1 MIKKLTKFF
10 LKVTAALSLVVALL
24 VALLYYR
31 QDDIKALAIDS
42 INQNLKAPISVGAI
56 ELSLAKFPQAAIKL
70 ENVFSPGAQGFKDT
84 LFSVESLYLQF
95 DLWQILSSS
104 INIENISLE
113 NGRLSLEKYGAKQN
127 WDIFSSSDS
136 SSTSTL
142 SLEGIF
148 LKNIAFNYR
157 DRYEDIDLR
166 ADINSAFF
174 KGALGDQQLN
184 LNGKIDAF
192 LNHIQY
198 QKEIYISKPTSFSSA
213 WTYQDFG
220 EKQELK
226 LQDLHLADDLNF
238 NLALN
243 MEPEGLVLSAQADAL
258 ELSPL
263 LKLYQE
269 QGFEIPGDFLA
280 SGAMNLNYQFEN
292 FNNEPFRQSITFSGE
307 DLSYHQGPYIFEN
320 LVVKGSYQSEGDT
333 DILELHELKKGD
345 ESIVLTG
352 SIKNLV
358 HPQID
363 LHLKA
368 DLSAEEWLKL
378 LPLDSLDIS
387 SGSAAADLQ
396 IEGKFHEWGKWSKSE
411 LQASKIEGFIQLK
424 DMSISSKNLVQDIE
438 NLTGKLSAQGN
449 EIRIENLSFKTGESD
464 ILLNGNITNLWSYL
478 LLDDAIL
485 GLNAE
490 LQSDQIALNDFVQQT
505 EEPSNNT
512 GNIEFARR
520 LQADF
525 SLKLKAFS
533 YQNFSA
539 KMLKGRLIVSEN
551 LIKGENI
558 SLLADEGS
566 YEGDF
571 SLDLSNRIKYQLD
584 AQLQTADLQIE
595 SIFKSFENFGQETIT
610 AEELSG
616 RLSSVSSFSA
626 QLSPTLSLDV
636 NSLKLST
643 SMSID
648 QGRLKD
654 YEPMLALS
662 RFAEVDELK
671 DVRFNKLTNTI
682 SIDRGLISIPE
693 MTISSNVL
701 NMELSGSHS
710 FENEIDYLIRLRLSD
725 VLFSK
730 RKAKAKNSEF
740 DEFLKVEERDDDH
753 RVPISIVGTVDNPS
767 LKVEAQELGKALQTD
782 LQKQKEELKKILK
795 KEDPKKKGTGLQFE
809 WDEEDDDN

>member
-10 LKVTAALSLVVALL
+10 LKVTAVLTLLVALL

-31 QDDIKALAIDS
+31 QDDIKALAVDS

-70 ENVFSPGAQGFKDT
+70 KNVFSPGAQGFKDT

-113 NGRLSLEKYGAKQN
+113 NGRLALEKYGAKQN

-136 SSTSTL
+136 NSASKL

-174 KGALGDQQLN
+174 KGALGDRQLN

-226 LQDLHLADDLNF
+226 LHDLQLANDLHF
-238 NLALN
+238 NLAIN
-243 MEPEGLVLSAQADAL
+243 MESEGFVLSAQADAL
-258 ELSPL
+258 ELLPL

-269 QGFEIPGDFLA
+269 QGFKIPGDFLA
-280 SGAMNLNYQFEN
+280 AGALNLNYQFEY

-307 DLSYHQGPYIFEN
+307 DLSYRQGPNIFEN
-320 LVVKGSYQSEGDT
+320 LVLKGSYRSEGDT
-333 DILELHELKKGD
+333 DVLELRELKKGD
-345 ESIVLTG
+345 ESIILTG

-358 HPQID
+358 HPEIY
-363 LHLKA
+363 LYVKA

-387 SGSAAADLQ
+387 SGSAALDLQ
-396 IEGKFHEWGKWSKSE
+396 IKGKFHQWRKWSKSE
-411 LQASKIEGFIQLK
+411 LQASKIEGFIQLT
-424 DMSISSKNLVQDIE
+424 DMSISSKILVQDIE
-438 NLTGKLSAQGN
+438 DLSGKLSAQGN
-449 EIRIENLSFKTGESD
+449 EIRIENLGFKTGESD

-478 LLDDAIL
+478 LIDDAIL

-490 LQSDQIALNDFVQQT
+490 LQSDQIALEDFVRQT
-505 EEPSNNT
+505 EEPSTNT
-512 GNIEFARR
+512 SNIEFARR

-525 SLKLKAFS
+525 SLNLKAFS

-551 LIKGENI
+551 LIKGEGI

-566 YEGDF
+566 YEGAF
-571 SLDLSNRIKYQLD
+571 SLDLSDRVKYQLD

-616 RLSSVSSFSA
+616 RLTSVSSFSA

-636 NSLKLST
+636 NSLKLSS

-662 RFAEVDELK
+662 RFADVDELK

-682 SIDRGLISIPE
+682 SIDQGLISIPE

-730 RKAKAKNSEF
+730 RKTQAKNSEF

-795 KEDPKKKGTGLQFE
+795 KEEPKKKGTGLQFE
-809 WDEEDDDN
+809 WDEDGDN